1 MDGDTP
7 ASVNYGA
14 MNAEQI
20 GALLAEKTASFNE
33 MKDKVATAADMDAFA
48 ALGAEIVEIKTAQ
61 QALTTAMAQR
71 DELIKAI
78 HGEPETEDG
87 GEEGDNV
94 QHADDDPATADNATT
109 EAVPERELVTASAPK
124 VNVLDVLKSAS
135 KLNANL
141 AEAQRH
147 MPEVPKDT
155 PRQELVIVAAA
166 DVPGFQHNSS
176 ISDMDML
183 VAAMHKRARTLS
195 DGRGAEDYKPV
206 AQLQREFRYRLND
219 RSSNAEIHEVLTA
232 ATNPEHLLTAAG
244 GWCAPSEISYDFF
257 NIVCEDGMIDLPTI
271 GIDRGGLR
279 WPVSPSFGSL
289 AGQVWTWTETQ
300 DIAAVTGTDQS
311 GTKPCFRVPCPVYD
325 EDRLSCDGICLT
337 VGNLMS
343 DAFPELIANHIRLL
357 MATRAHYTNARIIQ
371 QLVAGSVAVTFT
383 PTGHGVAAPVLE
395 AVELQ
400 VMDYRIKYAMCD
412 GDILEAIFPT
422 FVWAMFRADL
432 AKRNGVN
439 MLAVTDSE
447 IAAWFTLR
455 GVRVQ
460 LVQDWQVRGAGQ
472 LGQSTPA
479 TAWPTTIQ
487 FLLFAAGTWVRG
499 NGLSLDLGVV
509 RDSTLNATN
518 DFTAAWMEDC
528 YLIAQI
534 GHESRLVTVPV
545 CADGRTGEQV
555 AMGCTL

>member
-14 MNAEQI
+14 MNADQI
-20 GALLAEKTASFNE
+20 GSLLSEKTAAFND
-33 MKDKVATAADMDAFA
+33 MKDKVVTQDDLDAFA
-48 ALGAEIVEIKTAQ
+48 ALGAEIVEIKSAQ
-61 QALTTAMAQR
+61 QALADAMAKR

-78 HGEPETEDG
+78 HGEPEPETGEDP
-87 GEEGDNV
+87 DNI
-94 QHADDDPATADNATT
+94 QHADGDDPATADNVVT
-109 EAVPERELVTASAPK
+109 EAEPERELVTASAPK

-135 KLNANL
+135 KLNASL

-147 MPEVPKDT
+147 MPAVPKDT
-155 PRQELVIVAAA
+155 LRDERVIVAAA

-176 ISDMDML
+176 ISDMEML

-195 DGRGAEDYKPV
+195 DGRGAHDYKPV
-206 AQLQREFRYRLND
+206 AQLQRNYRYRLND
-219 RSSNAEIHEVLTA
+219 RATNAEIHEVLTA
-232 ATNPEHLLTAAG
+232 ATNPEHLTAAG
-244 GWCAPSEISYDFF
+244 GFCAPSEISYDFF
-257 NIVCEDGMIDLPTI
+257 NIVCEDGMVDLPTI
-271 GIDRGGLR
+271 GVDRGGLR
-279 WPVSPSFGSL
+279 WPVSPSFGDL

-300 DIAAVTGTDQS
+300 DIAAATGTDQS
-311 GTKPCFRVPCPVYD
+311 GTKPCFRVPCPAYN
-325 EDRLSCDGICLT
+325 EERLECDGLCLT

-343 DAFPELIANHIRLL
+343 DAFPELIANHLKLL

-439 MLAVTDSE
+439 LLAVTDAE

-460 LVQDWQVRGAGQ
+460 LVQDWQVRAAGQ
-472 LGQSTPA
+472 LGQDTPA

-518 DFTAAWMEDC
+518 DFTGAWMEDC
-528 YLIAQI
+528 YMIIML